1 MPLAPS
7 LVEASGVST
16 WSQHD
21 VGHLV
26 GHRHEVVGH
35 RSVQQV
41 GVVAVDALLEQ
52 HRADALHDAA
62 AHLLV
67 HQERVDDP
75 AAVVDRPLAEQLDE
89 AGLAVDLDVARLHA
103 VGHVVHLVVG
113 DEARAHRKLHVEV
126 ARQRVLPEI
135 SDAAD
140 VGEADHGLAGARV
153 DHLAVG
159 DGERVR
165 RRLRDGAGEREDVLL
180 EHRAGAQRGLAAD
193 RGAARGPG
201 AAAIGR
207 DRAVAAGHAD
217 LLDRHADAVGDDLR
231 DARQR
236 ALALVG
242 QARDAAHRA
251 GRLEPQRAAVLGRDR
266 RAGGAVVGRPIG
278 GLLAEGRD
286 ADAAV
291 ICLACAAR
299 ACSLRSAS

>member
-1 MPLAPS
+1 MIA
-7 LVEASGVST
+7 
-16 WSQHD
+16 
-21 VGHLV
+21 
-26 GHRHEVVGH
+26 
-35 RSVQQV
+35 
-41 GVVAVDALLEQ
+41 
-52 HRADALHDAA
+52 
-62 AHLLV
+62 
-67 HQERVDDP
+67 

-113 DEARAHRKLHVEV
+113 DEARADRKLHVEV

-140 VGEADHGLAGARV
+140 VGEADHGLAGPRV

-159 DGERVR
+159 DVERVR
-165 RRLRDGAGEREDVLL
+165 RRLRDRAGERQDVLL
-180 EHRAGAQRGLAAD
+180 EHRAGAQRRLAAD

-231 DARQR
+231 DAGQR

-242 QARDAAHRA
+242 QARDAAHRRPTA
-251 GRLEPQRAAVLGRDR
+251 RAAACSRPASRSARRTGRSR
-266 RAGGAVVGRPIG
+266 
-278 GLLAEGRD
+278 
-286 ADAAV
+286 
-291 ICLACAAR
+291 AAR
-299 ACSLRSAS
+299 RRSARRRSRCRCRGIFPCLRSSACSLRSAS